1 MFDLIGFA
9 KDDGG
14 TTMIKYGGIMSAS
27 FFAIYIP
34 LSYVFEDIKEAIE
47 LLVNALSVT

>member
-9 KDDGG
+9 KDDDGA
-14 TTMIKYGGIMSAS
+14 TAIEYGGIMSAS

-34 LSYVFEDIKEAIE
+34 LSYVFGDMKEAIE
-47 LLVNALSVT
+47 FLVNALSVT